1 MIDIL
6 IALILIVGAVYVI
19 SRLLNQLGNHND

>member
-6 IALILIVGAVYVI
+6 IAL
-19 SRLLNQLGNHND
+19 SRQNI